1 MSDVKRPRR
10 SRADLIGEKPRS
22 HNGGK
27 GDGGRSAN
35 PYRDELYREQA
46 RIARLKGDKLAGE
59 LVARVDVQREWA
71 SAVTE
76 TRQRLLAIPSRIGA
90 KLGLDRKQVEAIDSE
105 IRSTLTALAGVGGPA
120 NGGGSPNT

>member
-1 MSDVKRPRR
+1 MTKTRSPRR
-10 SRADLIGEKPRS
+10 DMEALLGAPPKK
-22 HNGGK
+22 H
-27 GDGGRSAN
+27 GGRSAN

-90 KLGLDRKQVEAIDSE
+90 KLGLDRKQVEAIDAE